1 MPSTTTRPRRPLTVA
16 LLALFAA
23 GLLASCARS
32 PRHHVPPGAEGSTT
46 SQKVAERDH
55 APRTDRDRQTDA
67 SEGRATPFHA
77 TADRP
82 VSTFSIDVD
91 TGSYTRTRQAIRDGR
106 LPDPA
111 EVRAEE
117 FINFFQYDY
126 PEPDGEHPVSIT
138 TEMGPSPFGPDDS
151 RLMRVG
157 LDSRSIDT
165 DQLDPVNLVFL
176 VDVSGSMDRENKLP
190 MVKHSLRKL
199 LDELRPS
206 DMIGIVVYSGSDGV
220 ALEPTPVEERDKIEK
235 AIENMEAG
243 GRTHGQSGIVRAYEM
258 AESIRTE
265 NGINRVV
272 MATDGEFNAGKTGDE
287 LVDYVA
293 GYRDKHIGLTVLGVG
308 NGTFDDAF
316 IEKLTGKA
324 HGNYFFVDSTQEANR
339 IFGEQLPS
347 TLEVLASDVKIQVE
361 FDPDTVERYRLIGYA
376 NRALDKEDFADDTK
390 DAGEIGP
397 GHTVT
402 AYYEYEPVPATP
414 EDDRVAEVRLRYKPE
429 FGADSRLIRHRAAAS
444 DAATDLGETSADY
457 RFGAAVAEFAEILG
471 ESQYADSADFQQ
483 IRSLAESAT
492 LDRERR
498 EAFLDLVD
506 RATDLWSGGD

>member
-1 MPSTTTRPRRPLTVA
+1 MHTNILSRRSLTLATLAVFAVGLTT
-16 LLALFAA
+16 
-23 GLLASCARS
+23 SCARS
-32 PRHHVPPGAEGSTT
+32 RHHPAPSRSAGQTNSKQV
-46 SQKVAERDH
+46 VDRDH
-55 APRTDRDRQTDA
+55 EPRTEPDRQAAD

-91 TGSYTRTRQAIRDGR
+91 TGSYTRSRQAIHDGR

-138 TEMGPSPFGPDDS
+138 TEIGPSPFGPDDS

-157 LDSRSIDT
+157 LNSRSITT
-165 DQLDPVNLVFL
+165 DQLAPVNLVFL
-176 VDVSGSMDRENKLP
+176 VDVSGSMGRETKLP
-190 MVKHSLRKL
+190 LVKRALRRL

-220 ALEPTPVEERDKIEK
+220 ALEPTPVEERDKIEA
-235 AIENMEAG
+235 AIDDMEAG

-258 AESIRTE
+258 VESIRTE
-265 NGINRVV
+265 GGINRVV

-287 LVDYVA
+287 LVEYVA
-293 GYRDKHIGLTVLGVG
+293 GYRDKHIGLTALGVG
-308 NGTFDDAF
+308 RGTFDDAF
-316 IEKLTGKA
+316 IERLTGKA
-324 HGNYFFVDSTQEANR
+324 HGNYFFVDGPGEVDR
-339 IFGEQLPS
+339 IFGDQLPS
-347 TLEVLASDVKIQVE
+347 TLAVLASDVKIQVE
-361 FDPDTVERYRLIGYA
+361 FDPETVERYRLIGYA
-376 NRALDKEDFADDTK
+376 NRALDREDFADDTK

-471 ESQYADSADFQQ
+471 KSQYADGADFQQ
-483 IRSLAESAT
+483 ISALAESAT

-498 EAFLDLVD
+498 AAFLDLVD
-506 RATDLWSGGD
+506 RAADLWSGGD